1 MDVFFLAMTQ
11 RCGAAAA
18 TRLLRWLLPLPLRDA
33 QRRCS
38 PFPTRPACG
47 HGDRG
52 HRSWPRV
59 LGSWPW
65 GGCAVDG
72 HRDAER
78 SGGCTRV
85 TAHGHGARET
95 TAHQA
100 AVTRASAPSCVLP
113 PTWSQTL
120 GLSARLPA
128 SRARDKEGRATVH
141 EHTQRDPKRRA
152 RFWWADP
159 MVIAVNA
166 LGMTQITAW
175 GTSYYCLGV
184 LAKPIVAETGWG
196 CPRSCSA
203 SASRS
208 S

>member
-1 MDVFFLAMTQ
+1 MHSAGALLARHDPLAGMVT
-11 RCGAAAA
+11 GAIDPG
-18 TRLLRWLLPLPLRDA
+18 L
-33 QRRCS
+33 
-38 PFPTRPACG
+38 ACWV
-47 HGDRG
+47 RG
-52 HRSWPRV
+52 HR
-59 LGSWPW
+59 

-175 GTSYYCLGV
+175 GTSYYCLGAPREADRRRDRMGNAHG
-184 LAKPIVAETGWG
+184 LARLQRRA
-196 CPRSCSA
+196 PRDGRPLAVGRPPPSICVGHA
-203 SASRS
+203 W
-208 S
+208 